1 MKATMPG
8 GLGRLPGGCAS
19 PYSPT
24 AGGGAPVIEG
34 KGKDKSKDK
43 GKDKGKSKGKGKGK
57 GKGEG
62 RGKGNN
68 KDKVNCAI
76 QAQRRARMAT
86 CQPPPARRGS
96 GNVVCVIA
104 DAGNFL

>member
-1 MKATMPG
+1 MPG

-43 GKDKGKSKGKGKGK
+43 GKDEGKSKGKG
-57 GKGEG
+57 
-62 RGKGNN
+62 RS
-68 KDKVNCAI
+68 NC
-76 QAQRRARMAT
+76 
-86 CQPPPARRGS
+86 PARHSRYNQS
-96 GNVVCVIA
+96 GP
-104 DAGNFL
+104 